1 LDLCLPRR
9 SPHFSPRPKSIIM
22 GTWLSYRRITFK
34 TKLEIAQLVD
44 DQSPHK
50 RRRSREEITARR
62 LRRRRGSYL
71 PGEEADRA

>member
-1 LDLCLPRR
+1 
-9 SPHFSPRPKSIIM
+9 M